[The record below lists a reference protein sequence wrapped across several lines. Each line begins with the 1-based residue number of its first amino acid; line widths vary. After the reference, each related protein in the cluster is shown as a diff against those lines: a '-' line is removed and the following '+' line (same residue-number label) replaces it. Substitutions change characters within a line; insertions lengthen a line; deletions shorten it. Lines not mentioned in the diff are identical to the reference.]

1 MDERIRVWR
10 AHLGVNVNADKGYS
24 TFCHYGHLT
33 QCGQWIDG
41 GSVRWPRTPE
51 WCSSERE
58 ALARLAPQI
67 AAIGARL
74 IAQANELLAAAG
86 EGTS

>member
-10 AHLGVNVNADKGYS
+10 AHLGVNVNAREGYS

-33 QCGQWIDG
+33 ECGEWVDG
-41 GSVRWPRTPE
+41 GNVRWPRTPE
-51 WCSSERE
+51 WCLSERE

-74 IAQANELLAAAG
+74 IAQANELLAAA
-86 EGTS
+86 EVQS